1 MRCFAWF
8 AILLLSAAPLAAAQ
22 SARPGRLAG
31 TVNGQTGQR
40 QTSMQSAQSLQ
51 PTGRVSGR
59 IGNRVQSR
67 IRNRIDRYYNP
78 QGNAAAP
85 FAIADEQLRS
95 PNRQRRT
102 R

>member
-1 MRCFAWF
+1 MFRFTCC
-8 AILLLSAAPLAAAQ
+8 AILLLSAPLTAQ

-40 QTSMQSAQSLQ
+40 QTPMQAAQSLQ

-85 FAIADEQLRS
+85 FAVANEQLRS
-95 PNRQRRT
+95 SNPR
-102 R
+102 